1 MMETILASSPESLHG
16 LTMQIQTTTHK
27 DFDGENVIELV
38 IFAHGA
44 LEQLHNNNALPV
56 DILSIMANALKQCE
70 TPDFISYIARMYN
83 NHVQHVKACTVGNML
98 SSAKQEYIALVTTK
112 KWTVSLTNTAAVNV
126 AGAGTKAAASVG
138 TTTSDDTSSSLT
150 LQDKSTHAPQTAGFA
165 GLHF

>member
-1 MMETILASSPESLHG
+1 
-16 LTMQIQTTTHK
+16 
-27 DFDGENVIELV
+27 
-38 IFAHGA
+38 
-44 LEQLHNNNALPV
+44 
-56 DILSIMANALKQCE
+56 MANALKQCE

-98 SSAKQEYIALVTTK
+98 SSAKQEYIALVTAK

-165 GLHF
+165 GLLSRSGFLKGQLVVPPWWRTSGLLLWFIGVFLAWRERFIGSSLPGGRPGFLLLFG